1 MSLTLLQGYSSAE
14 EDAAAVEVATFT
26 SDTDREDA
34 DDRAPPTSYK
44 PVVPSPKS
52 SSSASGLPSALE
64 AFSEVSGPPEFL
76 NNCIEER
83 DPVVVHRGRRRSRD
97 KKDLP
102 AGDDAFCPICWIG
115 LDRMMMRDR
124 SGDASNDMHIKNQEN
139 VVSRET
145 EMHTSNVR
153 SDVQVSMYPIWVRE
167 SKKEYWNVEEI
178 ENEDQYLGN
187 GAVMEAKPQLV
198 GIRERVRNDIDG
210 NTPSTSS
217 SQTQKGSSGSAPV
230 GGQRVSSASNPG
242 PEDASELLRMC
253 LQCGIPKTYSEAN
266 GMVCP
271 QCGDRPPMDDQGKKK
286 GSMIKDKEKVKRMRG
301 QSSHAT
307 WKSETEMQL
316 RQQFD

>member
-14 EDAAAVEVATFT
+14 DDAADDEDATFT
-26 SDTDREDA
+26 SDSDSDREDA
-34 DDRAPPTSYK
+34 GGRAPLTSYK
-44 PVVPSPKS
+44 PIIVQPES
-52 SSSASGLPSALE
+52 SSSGSGLPSALE

-83 DPVVVHRGRRRSRD
+83 EPVVVHRGRRRSRD

-102 AGDDAFCPICWIG
+102 A
-115 LDRMMMRDR
+115 
-124 SGDASNDMHIKNQEN
+124 
-139 VVSRET
+139 
-145 EMHTSNVR
+145 
-153 SDVQVSMYPIWVRE
+153 
-167 SKKEYWNVEEI
+167 
-178 ENEDQYLGN
+178 

-198 GIRERVRNDIDG
+198 GIRERVRNDIDC

-217 SQTQKGSSGSAPV
+217 TQSQKGSSGITV
-230 GGQRVSSASNPG
+230 GAKRVSTAGNPG
-242 PEDASELLRMC
+242 LEDASELLRMC
-253 LQCGIPKTYSEAN
+253 LQCGIPKTYSAAN

-271 QCGDRPPMDDQGKKK
+271 QCGDRPPPDDQGKKK
-286 GSMIKDKEKVKRMRG
+286 GSMIKDKEKVKRMKG